1 MYTQINE
8 IFTYAV
14 HVQAQTGLSI
24 DDAYFWYLGF
34 RARVL
39 GGHRECVGGGVF
51 GGSVMAG
58 WRSHQTEQEDGAAE
72 TTTGTRATEN
82 GERAGPQQKRQFIR
96 CRQAKLLMLFDCSEF
111 IVKPMCQTFLC
122 AMVIIPQKRGNI
134 TNDT

>member
-1 MYTQINE
+1 MYTQIDE

-58 WRSHQTEQEDGAAE
+58 
-72 TTTGTRATEN
+72 
-82 GERAGPQQKRQFIR
+82 
-96 CRQAKLLMLFDCSEF
+96 
-111 IVKPMCQTFLC
+111 
-122 AMVIIPQKRGNI
+122 
-134 TNDT
+134 